1 MSAQTSNNDLF
12 TQQAKH
18 VVIVAGEAS
27 GDAHAARLVNELKK
41 LDELNFEHIMVHTG
55 QNFTP
60 ELKDFF
66 FEDLQLRKP
75 DYELGID
82 TSSYGKEVAD
92 VILKSDELMEKVK
105 PDALLILG
113 DTYSG
118 LSIMPA
124 SNRGIKI
131 FHMEAGLRAWDR
143 RMPEQRNR
151 ILIDHMSDVLLPYN
165 QYHRENL
172 IRENIHPSKIFCT
185 GNTTFEVMRE
195 FSSQINDS
203 DILSR
208 LGLESKGYIL
218 ITAHRS
224 ENVDNV
230 ENLHRIINAMG
241 LISERFKCEVIY
253 PMHPRTKSKLS
264 TIEIPKGVR
273 IMAPLGF
280 YDFNH
285 LLKESY
291 CVVSDSGTAA
301 EEGLFY
307 KVPNVSLRMATERPE
322 TVESGATIV
331 SGMDLNNIVE
341 SVETAVSMPWAAR
354 YELEENSSPSSVVI
368 NAIRSQITNFF

>member
-1 MSAQTSNNDLF
+1 MQVMSIFGTRPEMIKMWG
-12 TQQAKH
+12 T
-18 VVIVAGEAS
+18 
-27 GDAHAARLVNELKK
+27 LKK
-41 LDELNFEHIMVHTG
+41 LDELNFEHVMVHTG

-66 FEDLQLRKP
+66 FRDLQLRKP

-82 TSSYGKEVAD
+82 TSTYGKEVAD
-92 VILKSDELMEKVK
+92 VVRKSDELMEKVK

-118 LSIMPA
+118 LSVLPA
-124 SNRGIKI
+124 AHRGIKI

-151 ILIDHMSDVLLPYN
+151 ILIDHISSVLLPYN

-172 IRENIHPSKIFCT
+172 IREGIHPSKIIVT
-185 GNTTFEVMRE
+185 GNTTFEVMRA
-195 FSSQINDS
+195 FAPQIEAS
-203 DILSR
+203 DILKR
-208 LGLESKGYIL
+208 LNLEPKKYIL
-218 ITAHRS
+218 VTAHRS
-224 ENVDNV
+224 ENVDRP
-230 ENLHRIINAMG
+230 ESLGTILKA
-241 LISERFKCEVIY
+241 LEKLAERYKLEIIY

-264 TIEIPKGVR
+264 TMDVPAQVR

-280 YDFNH
+280 YDFNK

-291 CVVSDSGTAA
+291 CVLSDSGTAA

-307 KVPNVSLRMATERPE
+307 KVPNVSLRMATERME
-322 TVESGATIV
+322 TLESGATIV
-331 SGMDLNNIVE
+331 SGMDVDNIVE
-341 SVETAVSMPWAAR
+341 SVTTAVTQSWSAR

-368 NAIRSQITNFF
+368 NALRSQITNFF